1 MADTGEHWLP
11 YSILLAHAPRLD
23 GLSLALQHR
32 HIPDSQRPEAPEFIA
47 SRPVRRCYLAKQ
59 SAKVGLS
66 FFELTA
72 L

>member
-11 YSILLAHAPRLD
+11 DSILLAHAPRLD
-23 GLSLALQHR
+23 GLTLALQHR
-32 HIPDSQRPEAPEFIA
+32 HIQDNQRPESPEFTA

-59 SAKVGLS
+59 SAKVGFS
-66 FFELTA
+66 FCVLTA